1 MLKIRGE
8 KEFELDDIY
17 EVNLKAFIKLMHKL
31 LTIFPILT
39 LLFFMILN
47 NSDSMQQPAPFDHGH
62 RIFNDLLKENVDDG
76 KVDYK
81 GFINSKEE
89 FIKYLDSLG
98 DVTEQQY
105 LSWTSE
111 QRLAFWINSYN
122 AFTIKAIIDHYP
134 IQRSFTLVGIFYAP
148 KNSIL
153 QIPGV
158 WKKLQFQAVGQNV
171 TLDHIEHGILR
182 KEFNEPRI
190 HLAMNCASI
199 SCPDLRNEAYI
210 SDKID
215 KQLDDSSK
223 NFVNS
228 KTKGVLIDKNKN
240 KIKVS
245 KIFKW
250 FGDDFFSNYH
260 KQEFN
265 DKSDKQNGTLG
276 FIYKYINDDEKKYV
290 LSGNYKLKYMS
301 YDWGLNE
308 TKNN

>member
-1 MLKIRGE
+1 MNKIIIS
-8 KEFELDDIY
+8 FFM
-17 EVNLKAFIKLMHKL
+17 AFFLCFAGNIMAQTAQDLTLFDQNHTIFNKL
-31 LTIFPILT
+31 L
-39 LLFFMILN
+39 
-47 NSDSMQQPAPFDHGH
+47 Q
-62 RIFNDLLKENVDDG
+62 ENVKDA
-76 KVDYK
+76 KVNYK
-81 GFINSKEE
+81 GFIDSAE
-89 FIKYLDSLG
+89 FTNYLKSLNNITPDDFNTWTDS
-98 DVTEQQY
+98 QKI
-105 LSWTSE
+105 
-111 QRLAFWINSYN
+111 AFWINSYN

-190 HLAMNCASI
+190 HAAINCASI
-199 SCPDLRNEAYI
+199 SCPDMRNEAYI
-210 SDKID
+210 ADKID

-228 KTKGVLIDKNKN
+228 NTKGVLVDKNKN
-240 KIKVS
+240 KVKVS

-250 FGDDFFSNYH
+250 FGQDFFKNYNMN
-260 KQEFN
+260 EFN
-265 DKSDKQNGTLG
+265 ERSDKENGTFG
-276 FIYKYINDDEKKYV
+276 YIYKYINDDEKEYI
-290 LSGNYKLKYMS
+290 LSDDYKLKYLS
-301 YDWGLNE
+301 YDWSLNE

>member
-1 MLKIRGE
+1 MLKIGRE
-8 KEFELDDIY
+8 KEFEIKGIY

-31 LTIFPILT
+31 LRIFPILT
-39 LLFFMILN
+39 LLFFMILI
-47 NSDSMQQPAPFDHGH
+47 NSNSMQQPVPFDHSH
-62 RIFNDLLKENVDDG
+62 SNFNDLLKENVDYG

-98 DVTEQQY
+98 DVTEPQY
-105 LSWTSE
+105 QSWTIE
-111 QRLAFWINSYN
+111 QRLAFWINAYN

-134 IQRSFTLVGIFYAP
+134 IQRSFTLIGIFYAP

-158 WKKLQFQAVGQNV
+158 WKKLKFKAVGEEV
-171 TLDHIEHGILR
+171 TLDHLEHGILR

-190 HLAMNCASI
+190 HVAINCASI
-199 SCPDLRNEAYI
+199 SCPDLRNEAYVA
-210 SDKID
+210 DMID
-215 KQLDDSSK
+215 IQLDDSSK

-228 KTKGVLIDKNKN
+228 RTKGGLVDKDRNT
-240 KIKVS
+240 IKVS

-250 FGDDFFSNYH
+250 FGEDFFSNYN

-265 DKSDKQNGTLG
+265 NKSDKQNGSLG
-276 FIYKYINDDEKKYV
+276 FIYKYINNKEKEYV
-290 LSGNYKLKYMS
+290 LNGDYKLKYLP

-308 TKNN
+308 PTSE

>member
-1 MLKIRGE
+1 MNKIIISFFVTFFLCSTGNIMAQTAQDLTP
-8 KEFELDDIY
+8 FDQNHTIF
-17 EVNLKAFIKLMHKL
+17 NKL
-31 LTIFPILT
+31 LQENVKDAKVKYQGFIDSVEFVNYLKT
-39 LLFFMILN
+39 LN
-47 NSDSMQQPAPFDHGH
+47 NISPDDFNTWTDSQK
-62 RIFNDLLKENVDDG
+62 I
-76 KVDYK
+76 
-81 GFINSKEE
+81 
-89 FIKYLDSLG
+89 
-98 DVTEQQY
+98 
-105 LSWTSE
+105 
-111 QRLAFWINSYN
+111 AFWINSYN

-190 HLAMNCASI
+190 HAAINCASI

-210 SDKID
+210 ADKID

-228 KTKGVLIDKNKN
+228 KTKGVLIDKNES

-276 FIYKYINDDEKKYV
+276 FIYKYINDDEKIF
-290 LSGNYKLKYMS
+290 LLNSNYKLKYMS
-301 YDWGLNE
+301 YDWSLNE
-308 TKNN
+308 AKNN

>member
-1 MLKIRGE
+1 MAQTTQDLNPFDQNHTIFTKLLQEYVKDAKVNYAGFLNSP
-8 KEFELDDIY
+8 EFEKYL
-17 EVNLKAFIKLMHKL
+17 ES
-31 LTIFPILT
+31 
-39 LLFFMILN
+39 LN
-47 NSDSMQQPAPFDHGH
+47 NISPDDFNTWTDSQK
-62 RIFNDLLKENVDDG
+62 I
-76 KVDYK
+76 
-81 GFINSKEE
+81 
-89 FIKYLDSLG
+89 
-98 DVTEQQY
+98 
-105 LSWTSE
+105 
-111 QRLAFWINSYN
+111 AFWINSYN

-190 HLAMNCASI
+190 HAAINCASI

-210 SDKID
+210 ADKID

-228 KTKGVLIDKNKN
+228 KTKGVLIDKNES

-276 FIYKYINDDEKKYV
+276 FIYKYINDDEKFF
-290 LSGNYKLKYMS
+290 LLNSNYKLKYMS
-301 YDWGLNE
+301 YDWSLNE

>member
-1 MLKIRGE
+1 
-8 KEFELDDIY
+8 
-17 EVNLKAFIKLMHKL
+17 MHKL

-62 RIFNDLLKENVDDG
+62 RIFNDLLKENVDDS

-111 QRLAFWINSYN
+111 QRLAFWINAYN
-122 AFTIKAIIDHYP
+122 AFTVKAIIDNYP
-134 IQRSFTLVGIFYAP
+134 IKRSFTLVGIFYAP

-190 HLAMNCASI
+190 HAAINCASI

-210 SDKID
+210 ADKIEN
-215 KQLDDSSK
+215 QLSDASAK
-223 NFVNS
+223 CVNS
-228 KTKGVLIDKNKN
+228 PTKGVHIDKENK

-250 FGDDFFSNYH
+250 FGKDFFKNYNMN
-260 KQEFN
+260 EFN
-265 DKSDKQNGTLG
+265 VRSDKENGTLG
-276 FIYKYINDDEKKYV
+276 FIYKYINDDEKEYV
-290 LSGNYKLKYMS
+290 LNGDYKLKYLS

-308 TKNN
+308 L

>member
-1 MLKIRGE
+1 MNKIIMS
-8 KEFELDDIY
+8 FFM
-17 EVNLKAFIKLMHKL
+17 AFFLCFAGNIMAQTAQDLTPFDQNHTIFNKL
-31 LTIFPILT
+31 LQENVKDTKVNYQGFIDSAEFTNYLKS
-39 LLFFMILN
+39 LN
-47 NSDSMQQPAPFDHGH
+47 NITPDDFNTWTDSQK
-62 RIFNDLLKENVDDG
+62 I
-76 KVDYK
+76 
-81 GFINSKEE
+81 
-89 FIKYLDSLG
+89 
-98 DVTEQQY
+98 
-105 LSWTSE
+105 
-111 QRLAFWINSYN
+111 AFWINSYN

-190 HLAMNCASI
+190 HAAINCASI

-210 SDKID
+210 ADKID

-228 KTKGVLIDKNKN
+228 NTKGVLVDKNKN
-240 KIKVS
+240 KVKVS

-250 FGDDFFSNYH
+250 FGQDFFKNYNMN
-260 KQEFN
+260 EFN
-265 DKSDKQNGTLG
+265 ERSDKENGTFG
-276 FIYKYINDDEKKYV
+276 YIYKYINDDEKEYI
-290 LSGNYKLKYMS
+290 LSDDYKLKYLS
-301 YDWGLNE
+301 YDWRLNE

>member
-1 MLKIRGE
+1 MNKIIISFFVTFFLCFAGNIMAQAAQDLTP
-8 KEFELDDIY
+8 FDQNHTIF
-17 EVNLKAFIKLMHKL
+17 NKL
-31 LTIFPILT
+31 LQENVKDTKVKYQGFIDSVEFVNYLES
-39 LLFFMILN
+39 LN
-47 NSDSMQQPAPFDHGH
+47 NISPDDFNTWTDSQK
-62 RIFNDLLKENVDDG
+62 I
-76 KVDYK
+76 
-81 GFINSKEE
+81 
-89 FIKYLDSLG
+89 
-98 DVTEQQY
+98 
-105 LSWTSE
+105 
-111 QRLAFWINSYN
+111 AFWINAYN

-158 WKKLQFQAVGQNV
+158 WKKLQFQAVGQNI

-190 HLAMNCASI
+190 HAAINCASI

-276 FIYKYINDDEKKYV
+276 FIYKYINDDEKIF
-290 LSGNYKLKYMS
+290 LLNSNYKLKYMS
-301 YDWGLNE
+301 YDWSLNE
-308 TKNN
+308 AKNN

>member
-1 MLKIRGE
+1 MNKIIIS
-8 KEFELDDIY
+8 FFM
-17 EVNLKAFIKLMHKL
+17 AFFLCFAGNIMAQTAQDLTPFDQNHTIFNKL
-31 LTIFPILT
+31 L
-39 LLFFMILN
+39 
-47 NSDSMQQPAPFDHGH
+47 Q
-62 RIFNDLLKENVDDG
+62 ENVDDA
-76 KVDYK
+76 KVNYQ
-81 GFINSKEE
+81 GFIDSAE
-89 FIKYLDSLG
+89 FTNYLKSLNNITPDDFNTWTDSQK
-98 DVTEQQY
+98 T
-105 LSWTSE
+105 
-111 QRLAFWINSYN
+111 AFWINSYN

-158 WKKLQFQAVGQNV
+158 WKKLQFQAVGQNI

-190 HLAMNCASI
+190 HAAINCASI

-210 SDKID
+210 ADKID

-228 KTKGVLIDKNKN
+228 KTKGVLIDKNKS

-276 FIYKYINDDEKKYV
+276 FIYKYINDDEKEYI
-290 LSGNYKLKYMS
+290 LSGDYKLKYLS

-308 TKNN
+308 L

>member
-1 MLKIRGE
+1 MNKIIISFFVTFFLCFAGNIMAQAAQDLTP
-8 KEFELDDIY
+8 FDQNHTIF
-17 EVNLKAFIKLMHKL
+17 NKL
-31 LTIFPILT
+31 LQENVKDTKVKYQGFIDSVEFVNYLES
-39 LLFFMILN
+39 LN
-47 NSDSMQQPAPFDHGH
+47 NISPDDFNTWTDSQK
-62 RIFNDLLKENVDDG
+62 I
-76 KVDYK
+76 
-81 GFINSKEE
+81 
-89 FIKYLDSLG
+89 
-98 DVTEQQY
+98 
-105 LSWTSE
+105 
-111 QRLAFWINSYN
+111 AFWINAYN

-190 HLAMNCASI
+190 HSAINCASI

-276 FIYKYINDDEKKYV
+276 FIYKYINDDEKIF
-290 LSGNYKLKYMS
+290 LLNSNYKLKYMS
-301 YDWGLNE
+301 YDWSLNE
-308 TKNN
+308 AKNN

>member
-1 MLKIRGE
+1 MNKIIISFFVTFFLCFAGNIMAQAAQDLTP
-8 KEFELDDIY
+8 FDQNHTIF
-17 EVNLKAFIKLMHKL
+17 NKL
-31 LTIFPILT
+31 LQENVKDTKVKYQGFIDSVEFVNYLES
-39 LLFFMILN
+39 LN
-47 NSDSMQQPAPFDHGH
+47 NISPDDFNTWTDSQK
-62 RIFNDLLKENVDDG
+62 I
-76 KVDYK
+76 
-81 GFINSKEE
+81 
-89 FIKYLDSLG
+89 
-98 DVTEQQY
+98 
-105 LSWTSE
+105 
-111 QRLAFWINSYN
+111 AFWINAYN

-190 HLAMNCASI
+190 HAAINCASI

-210 SDKID
+210 ADKID
-215 KQLDDSSK
+215 NQLNESSSS
-223 NFVNS
+223 FVNNKS
-228 KTKGVLIDKNKN
+228 KGVEIDKEHE

-250 FGDDFFSNYH
+250 FGEDFFDNYH

-265 DKSDKQNGTLG
+265 YKSDKQNGTLG
-276 FIYKYINDDEKKYV
+276 FIYKYINDDEKFFLLNSK
-290 LSGNYKLKYMS
+290 YKLKYMS
-301 YDWGLNE
+301 YDWSLNE

>member
-1 MLKIRGE
+1 MNKIILSFFATFFLCFAGNIMAQAAQDLTP
-8 KEFELDDIY
+8 FDQNHTIF
-17 EVNLKAFIKLMHKL
+17 NKL
-31 LTIFPILT
+31 LQENVKDTKVKYQGFIDSVEFVNYLES
-39 LLFFMILN
+39 LN
-47 NSDSMQQPAPFDHGH
+47 NISPDDFNTWTDSQK
-62 RIFNDLLKENVDDG
+62 I
-76 KVDYK
+76 
-81 GFINSKEE
+81 
-89 FIKYLDSLG
+89 
-98 DVTEQQY
+98 
-105 LSWTSE
+105 
-111 QRLAFWINSYN
+111 AFWINAYN

-134 IQRSFTLVGIFYAP
+134 IQRSFTLIGIFYAP

-190 HLAMNCASI
+190 HSAINCASI

>member
-1 MLKIRGE
+1 MNKIIISFFMAFFLCFAG
-8 KEFELDDIY
+8 
-17 EVNLKAFIKLMHKL
+17 NLMAQIEQDLTPFDQNHTIFNKL
-31 LTIFPILT
+31 LQENVKDAKVNYQGFIDSAEFTNYLKT
-39 LLFFMILN
+39 LN
-47 NSDSMQQPAPFDHGH
+47 NITP
-62 RIFNDLLKENVDDG
+62 DDF
-76 KVDYK
+76 K
-81 GFINSKEE
+81 
-89 FIKYLDSLG
+89 
-98 DVTEQQY
+98 T
-105 LSWTSE
+105 WTGS
-111 QRLAFWINSYN
+111 QKIAFWINSYN

-158 WKKLQFQAVGQNV
+158 WKKLQFQAVGQSV
-171 TLDHIEHGILR
+171 TLDHIEHRILR

-190 HLAMNCASI
+190 HAAINCASI

-210 SDKID
+210 ADKID
-215 KQLDDSSK
+215 KQLDDSSR

-228 KTKGVLIDKNKN
+228 KTKGVLIDKNKS
-240 KIKVS
+240 KINVS

-276 FIYKYINDDEKKYV
+276 FIYKYINEDKKKYV
-290 LSGNYKLKYMS
+290 LSGKYKLKYMS

-308 TKNN
+308 AVSQ

>member
-1 MLKIRGE
+1 MNKIIIS
-8 KEFELDDIY
+8 FFM
-17 EVNLKAFIKLMHKL
+17 AFFLCFAGNIMAQIEQDLTPFDQNHTIFNKL
-31 LTIFPILT
+31 LQENVKDAKVNYQGFIDSAEFTNYLKT
-39 LLFFMILN
+39 LN
-47 NSDSMQQPAPFDHGH
+47 NITP
-62 RIFNDLLKENVDDG
+62 DDF
-76 KVDYK
+76 K
-81 GFINSKEE
+81 
-89 FIKYLDSLG
+89 
-98 DVTEQQY
+98 T
-105 LSWTSE
+105 WTGS
-111 QRLAFWINSYN
+111 QKIAFWINSYN

-190 HLAMNCASI
+190 HAAINCASI

-210 SDKID
+210 ADKID
-215 KQLDDSSK
+215 KQLDDSSR

-228 KTKGVLIDKNKN
+228 KTKGVLIDKNKS
-240 KIKVS
+240 KINVS

-276 FIYKYINDDEKKYV
+276 FIYKYINEDKKKYV
-290 LSGNYKLKYMS
+290 LSGKYKLKYMS

-308 TKNN
+308 AVSQ